1 MLTDFFTKNLDIV
14 FLIYGAAFI
23 IMGIAILSQTGRGST
38 FRISNVIWLLAAFGL
53 SHGLNEWLDMLAIIR
68 WSNSNL
74 FSLVRLSM
82 LTISYVFL
90 FEFGRR
96 LISLCCKKFLNA
108 WVTVIVS
115 SIAVI
120 LMFSLGQGR
129 NIWPRYF
136 LGFPG
141 AFLSAIG
148 FVSYYRCGE
157 DIMRQ
162 TSFQRYFII
171 VALFLG
177 IYGILGGIVVP
188 KANFFPASIIN
199 YNSFLSLFGIPVQV
213 FRSACAIGISYSVW
227 KFLSI
232 FNWEYRQKLLNEIS
246 ERKRTEEQLR
256 LANKQLDK
264 ATRAKSE
271 FLANMSHELRTPLN
285 SIIGFSEVLQ
295 DEKIGQLTE
304 KQAKYITN
312 VLTSG
317 RHLLG
322 LINDL
327 LDISKVESGKMELLL
342 NEFSFPQLINSI
354 NTILKELAFKKKIA
368 INTHIVPEI
377 SVINADE
384 TKVKQIMYNLLS
396 NAIKFTPDGGKVDIQ
411 ADIKDEQLRVSVTD
425 TGIGIKPEDMDKLFK
440 TFQQIDSEYTQKYGG
455 TGLGLALTKKLV
467 ELHGGKIWAES
478 EFGKRSTF
486 TFTIPLRRK

>member
-1 MLTDFFTKNLDIV
+1 M
-14 FLIYGAAFI
+14 
-23 IMGIAILSQTGRGST
+23 
-38 FRISNVIWLLAAFGL
+38 
-53 SHGLNEWLDMLAIIR
+53 
-68 WSNSNL
+68 
-74 FSLVRLSM
+74 
-82 LTISYVFL
+82 
-90 FEFGRR
+90 
-96 LISLCCKKFLNA
+96 
-108 WVTVIVS
+108 
-115 SIAVI
+115 
-120 LMFSLGQGR
+120 
-129 NIWPRYF
+129 
-136 LGFPG
+136 
-141 AFLSAIG
+141 
-148 FVSYYRCGE
+148 
-157 DIMRQ
+157 
-162 TSFQRYFII
+162 
-171 VALFLG
+171 
-177 IYGILGGIVVP
+177 
-188 KANFFPASIIN
+188 
-199 YNSFLSLFGIPVQV
+199 
-213 FRSACAIGISYSVW
+213 
-227 KFLSI
+227 
-232 FNWEYRQKLLNEIS
+232 
-246 ERKRTEEQLR
+246 
-256 LANKQLDK
+256 
-264 ATRAKSE
+264 
-271 FLANMSHELRTPLN
+271 
-285 SIIGFSEVLQ
+285 Q

-327 LDISKVESGKMELLL
+327 LDITKVESGKMELAL

-440 TFQQIDSEYTQKYGG
+440 TFQQIDSEYTQEYGG
-455 TGLGLALTKKLV
+455 SGLGLALTKKLV

-478 EFGKRSTF
+478 EFGKGSTF